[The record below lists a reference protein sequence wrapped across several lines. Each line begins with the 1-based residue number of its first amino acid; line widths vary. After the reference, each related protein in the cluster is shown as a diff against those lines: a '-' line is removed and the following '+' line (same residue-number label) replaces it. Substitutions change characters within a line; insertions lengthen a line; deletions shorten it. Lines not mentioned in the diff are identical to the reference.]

1 MFGDDRGDYMVRL
14 VMVVVIMV
22 RVLITVV
29 VTIRFVLI
37 VLKRVTMFVPL

>member
-1 MFGDDRGDYMVRL
+1 MVRL

-37 VLKRVTMFVPL
+37 VLKRVTTFVPL

>member
-1 MFGDDRGDYMVRL
+1 
-14 VMVVVIMV
+14 MVVVIMV

-37 VLKRVTMFVPL
+37 VLKRVTTFVPI

>member
-1 MFGDDRGDYMVRL
+1 MVRL

>member
-1 MFGDDRGDYMVRL
+1 MGDDFLVMMVSL

>member
-1 MFGDDRGDYMVRL
+1 MVRL

-37 VLKRVTMFVPL
+37 ILKRVTTFVPL

>member
-1 MFGDDRGDYMVRL
+1 MGDGFLVMMVSL

-37 VLKRVTMFVPL
+37 VLKRVTTFVPL

>member
-1 MFGDDRGDYMVRL
+1 MVRL

-29 VTIRFVLI
+29 VTIRFVLL
-37 VLKRVTMFVPL
+37 VLKRVTTFVPL